1 MKRPTPENGGD
12 VTLRRIRPE
21 DAEEVS
27 ALVIRT
33 LRTVSVR
40 DYSEEYIEDL
50 VQRMRPEDMRKRA
63 EQTHFYVACRGGA
76 IVGCGAIGPYWDRA
90 DESCLFTFFVLPEHE
105 GQGIGRRIMET
116 LEEDEYFL
124 RAERIEIP
132 PSACSFPQGIY
143 VSFFLETDDL
153 YAVRPDQLAAVRSYL
168 KEHGL
173 RPVSDTTAYLYR
185 TTFSDTGYCFQFC
198 VRVRVER
205 EEP

>member
-1 MKRPTPENGGD
+1 MKRLTPENSGD
-12 VTLRRIRPE
+12 VTLRRFRPE

-132 PSACSFPQGIY
+132 AS
-143 VSFFLETDDL
+143 VT
-153 YAVRPDQLAAVRSYL
+153 AAPFYL
-168 KEHGL
+168 KMGYGYREGGREPDEEGL
-173 RPVSDTTAYLYR
+173 LRMEKRRSPCPPPPED
-185 TTFSDTGYCFQFC
+185 
-198 VRVRVER
+198 
-205 EEP
+205 